1 MHAEAPLHGAGP
13 QPTTCPNGTLVASIG
28 EARRLC
34 PSLCRRWAC
43 QRCGRRNA
51 RKLCGRIMRTRVQRF
66 LTLTIRADPTADPVL
81 QVDTVNHAW
90 RLLWKRIRRRHG
102 ARARG
107 YVKVVEFTAA
117 GTPHLH
123 LALDIPFTSQR
134 WLSEQWHELT
144 GSPIVDI
151 RAVHSRR
158 GVARYLAKYLTKAL
172 QTVATRRKY
181 SAAAKWLP
189 PAPTAPLEHGELPPT
204 WRWHPSALDAL
215 AHGMEAS
222 GYREADGWYYPS
234 EAHDRAF
241 GIAPPASQ

>member
-1 MHAEAPLHGAGP
+1 MPSADPKTGSPHTLPP
-13 QPTTCPNGTLVASIG
+13 CPNGTLVASIG

-51 RKLCGRIMRTRVQRF
+51 RTLCNRIMRTRVQRF
-66 LTLTIRADPTADPVL
+66 LTLTIRADPSADTIEQID
-81 QVDTVNHAW
+81 QVNRAW
-90 RLLWKRIRRRHG
+90 RCLWKRLKRRHG
-102 ARARG
+102 PRARG
-107 YVKVVEFTAA
+107 YVKVLEFTRQ

-134 WLSEQWHELT
+134 WLSEQWNELT

-158 GVARYLAKYLTKAL
+158 GVARYLSKYLTKAL

-181 SAAAKWLP
+181 SAASHWLP
-189 PAPTAPLEHGELPPT
+189 PAPAAPLEPGELPPT
-204 WRWHPSALDAL
+204 WRWHPGALDDL
-215 AHGMEAS
+215 AHGYARA
-222 GYREADGWYYPS
+222 GYQMQDGWLYPV
-234 EAHDRAF
+234 ATA
-241 GIAPPASQ
+241 GQPPG